1 MIYQVTWM
9 MELKMRE
16 IASLMRRKA
25 RKEKIEESCRKICSV
40 WTKRL
45 KLRMGGMY
53 KVRGKAEKATANASC
68 SIIGERESA
77 RNNDESTMDDE
88 CIYIANKIISTETK
102 LK

>member
-1 MIYQVTWM
+1 M

-45 KLRMGGMY
+45 KLRMGGIY

-68 SIIGERESA
+68 SIIIFLVLDFGESERA
-77 RNNDESTMDDE
+77 RNNVGFG
-88 CIYIANKIISTETK
+88 
-102 LK
+102 L

>member
-1 MIYQVTWM
+1 

-68 SIIGERESA
+68 SIIGERE
-77 RNNDESTMDDE
+77 RERERE
-88 CIYIANKIISTETK
+88 CEE
-102 LK
+102 